1 MGNEGSCVKAYVITI
16 KDNEKSVEAAKR
28 CIESGKKWGA
38 DIEMW
43 TATTPQDAPR
53 GIAKRKGFA
62 VEGFEEVYSR
72 FDNCLAAFCSHYSLW
87 EQCLKLKQPITIFEH
102 DAVVTDQI
110 PERPFK
116 GVMNI
121 GAPSYGKFN
130 EPQHFGVGPLTT
142 KRYFPGAH
150 AYQITPAG
158 ANELISNA
166 KMGKARPTDVYI
178 NLDIF
183 PWLQEFYPFIAKA
196 DDSFTT
202 IQRERGCLAKHN
214 YSDDYK
220 IEKVT

>member
-16 KDNEKSVEAAKR
+16 RDNKKSVESAKR
-28 CIESGKKWGA
+28 CIKSGAKWGA
-38 DIEMW
+38 TIEMW
-43 TATTPQDAPR
+43 NATTPKDNPR
-53 GIAKRKGFA
+53 EIAERKGFP
-62 VEGFEEVYSR
+62 VQGFEEIYSR

-110 PERPFK
+110 PTRPFQ

-150 AYQITPAG
+150 AYQVTPAG
-158 ANELISNA
+158 ANELISRA
-166 KMGKARPTDVYI
+166 KKQARPTDVFI
-178 NLDIF
+178 NLDNF
-183 PWLQEFYPFIAKA
+183 PWLQEFYPFTAKA
-196 DDSFTT
+196 DDTFTT
-202 IQRERGCLAKHN
+202 IQRERGCIAKHN
-214 YSDDYK
+214 YGNDYK
-220 IEKVT
+220 IEKV